1 MIDRFEGENRFLS
14 NFYPSPVMY
23 RGIVYP
29 SVECAFQAA
38 KTLDTKVR
46 AEFAQLTAAQ
56 AKSHGRRVKLREDWE
71 SVKLEIMEILL
82 RRKFKDSTLRAK
94 LLATGQEQ
102 LIEGNW
108 WHDTF
113 WGVCN
118 GVGENHLGR
127 LLMRVRDEIRVD
139 GR

>member
-38 KTLDTKVR
+38 QLTAAQAK
-46 AEFAQLTAAQ
+46 FAQLTAAQ